1 MVFLEGGF
9 IADLVLWLSY
19 FFTSK
24 ELPVRLSWFWTTLSL
39 VQIGTSL
46 LAFGILRMRGVAG
59 LGVEMALLLEGI
71 ITLIIGIAAFYLM
84 VPSAVQTKLDA
95 PQRLVY

>member
-1 MVFLEGGF
+1 MVNSCYVPSSFKRKNIIFVTRALIGILEGGF

-59 LGVEMALLLEGI
+59 LEGGDGSF
-71 ITLIIGIAAFYLM
+71 T
-84 VPSAVQTKLDA
+84 
-95 PQRLVY
+95 

>member
-1 MVFLEGGF
+1 MVLDHF
-9 IADLVLWLSY
+9 ILGANWYLIVSVRY
-19 FFTSK
+19 FK
-24 ELPVRLSWFWTTLSL
+24 DERCGW
-39 VQIGTSL
+39 I
-46 LAFGILRMRGVAG
+46 R
-59 LGVEMALLLEGI
+59 GVEMALLLEGI